1 MSYGLLNIIFEK
13 YIFDDQNEILN
24 AKNDKIWIF
33 KKLQFSLLIITQIY
47 FVIWY
52 DDALGLRALFILA
65 QTSHRSSAH
74 PPKIWF
80 RVVTTTCL
88 GFAQYFVRPPSFA
101 MIVCIT
107 FGWLLMKTCQRAFCI
122 AFWELSNARFQFN
135 IVFLLFFISSETSS
149 CQIENQSSQ
158 GSQSWERGG

>member
-33 KKLQFSLLIITQIY
+33 KKLQFSPLMITQIY

-80 RVVTTTCL
+80 RVATTTWL
-88 GFAQYFVRPPSFA
+88 EFAQYFVRPPSFA
-101 MIVCIT
+101 MPIWSYKVRYYICVIINGENCN
-107 FGWLLMKTCQRAFCI
+107 FLKIHILSFFAFKI
-122 AFWELSNARFQFN
+122 SFW
-135 IVFLLFFISSETSS
+135 SSKIYFSKMMFRS
-149 CQIENQSSQ
+149 P
-158 GSQSWERGG
+158 